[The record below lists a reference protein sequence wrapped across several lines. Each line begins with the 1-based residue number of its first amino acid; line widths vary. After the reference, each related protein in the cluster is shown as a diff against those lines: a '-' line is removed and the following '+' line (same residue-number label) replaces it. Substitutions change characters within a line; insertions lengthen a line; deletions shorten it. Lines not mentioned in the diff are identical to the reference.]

1 MRVILFFLII
11 VSIVRAETIVLDAPQ
26 RSSDRFTAIYNTLLK
41 DLKNGLNSIQKKEK
55 ELKDIDAVSRKYQV
69 LLKKVSVQKIL
80 VISRYKEYE
89 EATISALK
97 DIGVSQDNIKKIYTL
112 FEEAEKSL
120 VRSLDKLEEFLL
132 YKKKKFD
139 LLKNSSFKVENGK
152 IIFSDKKAYQAYKDI
167 TGKIKK
173 AFEEYRKYSEKF
185 IKINKQIVKKVNE
198 FAG

>member
-1 MRVILFFLII
+1 MRVILFFLLF
-11 VSIVRAETIVLDAPQ
+11 VSVLRAETIVLDAPQ

-55 ELKDIDAVSRKYQV
+55 ELKDIDAVSREYQA

-80 VISRYKEYE
+80 LISRYKEYE

-152 IIFSDKKAYQAYKDI
+152 IIFSNKKAYQAYKDI

>member
-112 FEEAEKSL
+112 FEKAEKSL

>member
-26 RSSDRFTAIYNTLLK
+26 KSSDRFTAIYNTLLK

-55 ELKDIDAVSRKYQV
+55 ELKDIDAVSREYQA

-89 EATISALK
+89 EATITALK

-112 FEEAEKSL
+112 FEEAKKSL

-139 LLKNSSFKVENGK
+139 LLKNFSFKVENGK